1 MCKKDYRELE
11 AYRKLGKPE
20 ELLKRCKY
28 NIEKGSDSMNETIKL
43 WLTNLYEKEI
53 EDVKRTMSNNH
64 LCILSSST
72 KDDERMFVQNEMD
85 MKEYL
90 EVLEELKLGVT

>member
-1 MCKKDYRELE
+1 
-11 AYRKLGKPE
+11 
-20 ELLKRCKY
+20 
-28 NIEKGSDSMNETIKL
+28 MNETIKL

-64 LCILSSST
+64 LCVQSST
-72 KDDERMFVQNEMD
+72 TEDDEHMFIQNEMD

-90 EVLEELKLGVT
+90 EVLEELKMEIE

>member
-1 MCKKDYRELE
+1 
-11 AYRKLGKPE
+11 
-20 ELLKRCKY
+20 
-28 NIEKGSDSMNETIKL
+28 MNERIKF

-64 LCILSSST
+64 LCILSAT
-72 KDDERMFVQNEMD
+72 TEDDELMFIQNEID
-85 MKEYL
+85 MKDYL

>member
-1 MCKKDYRELE
+1 
-11 AYRKLGKPE
+11 
-20 ELLKRCKY
+20 
-28 NIEKGSDSMNETIKL
+28 MNETIKL

-64 LCILSSST
+64 LCILSAT
-72 KDDERMFVQNEMD
+72 TEDDEHMFIQNEMD

-90 EVLEELKLGVT
+90 EVLETLKMEIE